1 MNSNNMD
8 KKDFSKEIYLAGL
21 LHDIGKFYQRSSGE
35 LDSNG
40 SNLSDV
46 AERLAHQICP
56 QTQKGYFGYQHVLW
70 TYQFFLDNEDV
81 FNEVL
86 SIKNVNE
93 PSQDNC
99 INFAIYHHRP
109 HSKLQA
115 IIQLADWWASGI
127 DRSNSGEY
135 DNKDINWGKEKYKK
149 VPLSSILQ
157 NVFVNYLRPEKDSK
171 EYSFKLNPLSFS
183 KDVVF
188 PKDIKEIINN
198 KTQTLQN
205 DYKILWNQFVEEFKK
220 LPTGSFNVFVESSYF
235 LLKKYTWCIPAS
247 TQDYPDSSLFE
258 HSKLVAAFADCLYRY
273 YNHKPGDFIY
283 DSAKFRIKVNKGC
296 YPVILLCADIS
307 GIQNFIYNITSKR
320 AAKSLKGRSFYLQIL
335 METITNQLL
344 EETKTFRANV
354 VYSSGGKM
362 FLLLPNI
369 KEVTDTIDSYR
380 KEVEKWVWDNFQGS
394 IYVSIDYVPFAYDM
408 DNKDQTGKNI
418 LIEGNNGY
426 FYLGDL
432 WKEVV
437 DRTAL
442 WKNKKFKSIIIE
454 PDAKFFEPFGDGGET
469 EVCAITGIESDKLES
484 LEEEDGEDAIKVL
497 PIVEE
502 QIEIGKNL
510 VNHKYLVYSKGQLQQ
525 GVFDQ
530 CSYSFDIL
538 GSKWYIFDDDAYN
551 KVSSIDNSIIYKEND
566 FDFLSNKK
574 GNNNVY
580 AFRFYGGNQVPTTK
594 DKNGKPRIKTFEELV
609 DNEAGFKRLAVLRM
623 DVDNLGQ
630 LFTNGFK
637 RFELEGSNCLLEKD
651 DSNFSKL
658 ATLSFLLDLFFSGYL
673 NEIHKKYIDKVM
685 VIYSGGDDVFAIG
698 DWQAIIDFANDIR
711 NEFRE
716 FACKREDLSLSAGIT
731 LVNEKFPISKAADL
745 AGEAEDNAKRFGE
758 IKIKVCNSS
767 DNSEN
772 GSIVEKSIK
781 RKNAV
786 NIFGQNI
793 SWEKEFEATRDIMN
807 FLYNALKEQ
816 KISKGLLQKF
826 FVFWQMKKNNQ
837 LNWYWHS
844 AYTLAR
850 HKKNDNEKIIETLK
864 TLLTTGI
871 FIKDNETKDNKKIEY
886 KLSDR
891 NLDILATASRWAELK
906 LRSEK

>member
-1 MNSNNMD
+1 MTLNNMD
-8 KKDFSKEIYLAGL
+8 RKDFSKEIYSAGL

-35 LDSNG
+35 LDSND

-46 AERLAHQICP
+46 ARGLAHQICP
-56 QTQKGYFGYQHVLW
+56 KTQKGYFGYQHVLW
-70 TYQFFLDNEDV
+70 TYQFFLDNNDV
-81 FNEVL
+81 FNKVL
-86 SIKNVNE
+86 SIENVNE

-99 INFAIYHHRP
+99 TNFAIYHHRP

-127 DRSNSGEY
+127 DRSNSVEY
-135 DNKDINWGKEKYKK
+135 ANKDINWGKEKYKK

-157 NVFVNYLRPEKDSK
+157 NVFVNYLRPEKGGK

-183 KDVVF
+183 KYVVF
-188 PKDIKEIINN
+188 PKDINN

-220 LPTGSFNVFVESSYF
+220 LPTGSFDVFVESLYF

-273 YNHKPGDFIY
+273 HNNKPDDFVY
-283 DSAKFRIKVNKGC
+283 DSDKFRIKVKNGC

-344 EETKTFRANV
+344 EKTNTFRANV

-380 KEVEKWVWDNFQGS
+380 KELEKWVWDNFQGS

-408 DNKDQTGKNI
+408 DKRDETGKNI
-418 LIEGNNGY
+418 LIEGKEGY

-454 PDAKFFEPFGDGGET
+454 PDVKFFEPFGDGGET
-469 EVCAITGIESDKLES
+469 EVCAITGIESDKLKS
-484 LEEEDGEDAIKVL
+484 LAKEDDEDAIKVL

-510 VNHKYLVYSKGQLQQ
+510 VNHKYLIYSKEYLPK
-525 GVFDQ
+525 GVFNH

-538 GSKWYIFDDDAYN
+538 GSKWYIFNDTGYN
-551 KVSSIDNSIIYKEND
+551 NISSIDDAIIYKENH

-574 GNNNVY
+574 GNNSVY
-580 AFRFYGGNQVPTTK
+580 AFRFYGGNQVPTIKK
-594 DKNGKPRIKTFEELV
+594 DENGNLRIKTFQELV
-609 DNEAGFKRLAVLRM
+609 DKKAGFKRIAVLRM

-637 RFELEGSNCLLEKD
+637 RFRFKGSNCFLEKD

-673 NEIHKKYIDKVM
+673 NEIHKKYIDNVM

-716 FACKREDLSLSAGIT
+716 FACKREDLSLSAGIA

-772 GSIVEKSIK
+772 ASIVEKSIK
-781 RKNAV
+781 KKNAV
-786 NIFGQNI
+786 NIFEQNI
-793 SWEKEFEATRDIMN
+793 SWEREFEATRDIMN

-826 FVFWQMKKNNQ
+826 FVFWQMKKNKQ

-850 HKKNDNEKIIETLK
+850 HKKNDNETIIETLK

-871 FIKDNETKDNKKIEY
+871 FIKGNEIKY
-886 KLSDR
+886 KLYNR